1 MSYFNADYKK
11 RGVIMSE
18 INLDKKKVNILKSLN
33 AFNKSLKLQM
43 VVINTIIVSIILAVV
58 ITVAIVASL
67 GGVNNVSGQVKNGIA
82 KPLEEKLKKG
92 AVITINVIKDKQESL
107 IKDASMIGNNET
119 VVSAVGYGYSKTADF
134 NSESFVAS
142 GESYNVSYKT
152 AGMLEYM
159 KLASNMQK
167 TAYGAD
173 ATTQIEIADST
184 GTVKSK
190 TGNIPESL
198 KEIDN
203 SEYIKQVITDPSM
216 QVANIVTGSDGMAIK
231 AYGSVN
237 KISTEQERRGVV
249 ILTLPFD
256 NIFATELKRFTD
268 NDIAIFNGDQYM
280 YGTFYN
286 TEYTSLKQD
295 KIYEKFIQTNAEGTV
310 KEKNAKGEEIS
321 VPEVI
326 VKDEVIKFEKTDDK
340 GDVVLV
346 KDGKPEIISKN
357 YKIAY
362 IPIRNGH
369 GEKVGMI
376 AVAAETKDIDIAVAA
391 FNKNK
396 DSMVLAMLGVM
407 ILVAVISIVI
417 AMGLIFA
424 YSGQLVSQLKKIL
437 KIVDKV
443 AQGDLTNKVEIN
455 REDELGELGE
465 GINKM
470 VDSLENIVCQI
481 TTTSETMASSTE
493 EILATSESNRE
504 AMQGIVKI
512 SNDIM
517 DKTNDEMH
525 KIKEAVDFISQ
536 INAGVKEIASYSEK
550 VTAKSHE
557 SSEIAKVGGNAVKDA
572 IESINKIKSTVEDT
586 ANIADIL
593 QEKTDVIEKV
603 ITVITGIA
611 EQTNLLALNAA
622 IEAAR
627 AGEVGKGFA
636 VVANEVKKLANQSA
650 EAAEE
655 IRKIILGIKQEAIN
669 VNLSVDKGIE
679 EVEKGVAISKK
690 AREALENIIKSVYET
705 TEMVTEITAS
715 TQEQS
720 ASTEES
726 MKIMEE
732 LSKDAERTSKT
743 SKDISDAAKDRLVGV
758 QEIVI
763 GVNTILQSAEQ
774 LSGTVDVFKT
784 RECMIEDNYSSK
796 TVEDEEEEIK

>member
-1 MSYFNADYKK
+1 
-11 RGVIMSE
+11 MSE

-190 TGNIPESL
+190 TGIPDSF
-198 KEIDN
+198 KETDN
-203 SEYIKQVITDPSM
+203 SEYIKQVITDQSM

-237 KISTEQERRGVV
+237 KTSSEQERRGVV

-326 VKDEVIKFEKTDDK
+326 VKDEVLKFEKLNDK
-340 GDVVLV
+340 GETVLA
-346 KDGKPEIISKN
+346 KDGKPEMISKN

-550 VTAKSHE
+550 VNAKSHE

-732 LSKDAERTSKT
+732 LSKDAEITSKT

-796 TVEDEEEEIK
+796 KVEDEEEEIK

>member
-1 MSYFNADYKK
+1 MLYNF
-11 RGVIMSE
+11 
-18 INLDKKKVNILKSLN
+18 KVG
-33 AFNKSLKLQM
+33 
-43 VVINTIIVSIILAVV
+43 IVSIFVGFVIFMLVILLSVFNNF
-58 ITVAIVASL
+58 IGEQAIKK
-67 GGVNNVSGQVKNGIA
+67 QIKNDIES
-82 KPLEEKLKKG
+82 PHEEKIKKD

-107 IKDASMIGNNET
+107 KKDASMIGNNET
-119 VVSAVGYGYSKTADF
+119 VVSTVGYGYSKTLDF

-326 VKDEVIKFEKTDDK
+326 VKDEVLKFEKLNDK
-340 GDVVLV
+340 GETVLA
-346 KDGKPEIISKN
+346 KDGKPEMISKN

-376 AVAAETKDIDIAVAA
+376 AVAAETKD
-391 FNKNK
+391 KNQK
-396 DSMVLAMLGVM
+396 
-407 ILVAVISIVI
+407 IIK
-417 AMGLIFA
+417 
-424 YSGQLVSQLKKIL
+424 LK
-437 KIVDKV
+437 
-443 AQGDLTNKVEIN
+443 QN
-455 REDELGELGE
+455 RE
-465 GINKM
+465 KM
-470 VDSLENIVCQI
+470 AE
-481 TTTSETMASSTE
+481 
-493 EILATSESNRE
+493 
-504 AMQGIVKI
+504 
-512 SNDIM
+512 
-517 DKTNDEMH
+517 
-525 KIKEAVDFISQ
+525 F
-536 INAGVKEIASYSEK
+536 
-550 VTAKSHE
+550 
-557 SSEIAKVGGNAVKDA
+557 
-572 IESINKIKSTVEDT
+572 
-586 ANIADIL
+586 
-593 QEKTDVIEKV
+593 
-603 ITVITGIA
+603 ITVI
-611 EQTNLLALNAA
+611 LLLVAL
-622 IEAAR
+622 
-627 AGEVGKGFA
+627 VS
-636 VVANEVKKLANQSA
+636 L
-650 EAAEE
+650 
-655 IRKIILGIKQEAIN
+655 ILGMLLQFQMQ
-669 VNLSVDKGIE
+669 
-679 EVEKGVAISKK
+679 KK
-690 AREALENIIKSVYET
+690 
-705 TEMVTEITAS
+705 
-715 TQEQS
+715 
-720 ASTEES
+720 
-726 MKIMEE
+726 
-732 LSKDAERTSKT
+732 
-743 SKDISDAAKDRLVGV
+743 
-758 QEIVI
+758 
-763 GVNTILQSAEQ
+763 
-774 LSGTVDVFKT
+774 
-784 RECMIEDNYSSK
+784 
-796 TVEDEEEEIK
+796 